1 MKKLKQGVSLILS
14 LLIICG
20 ITVIGIPAITT
31 TASAAEISTGEADE
45 NAAVG
50 DSGLFSNG
58 VTVKIDAWY
67 SATPRMYCTLGS
79 GLKTDAF
86 CTQPA
91 YSPGFATKHTFE
103 SKYIKAVTNSIA
115 RNILYYGYNGP
126 GFNTTSEAFN
136 TGSNY
141 AKTSKGAMLYFRK
154 KYHIFEN
161 TLSEE
166 QFLYSFTHYALSY
179 ALYGELSSFGNK
191 YDTVNYPYK
200 DGVTD
205 YVNNAIKSG
214 ISNKLLDNK
223 SAFLRAYLIDWG
235 TTKQN
240 IIFPVYRMRLKFS
253 KKSSNP
259 SFTNSNSAYSLSGAH
274 YALFTDKNAALAA
287 LKEAAG
293 PNSPGRLA
301 GALKQNNTWAYIE
314 TDANGDGKFYHF
326 GYGSNGEKLAT
337 ADINNYYA
345 IEYWPPM
352 TDKVKTGYA
361 VSNTLYG
368 CNDTGEVDENGYPI
382 YVMNNAGKSVVEEPQ
397 LVIQMTKQSGNTSIT
412 NGNSCYSLEGAEYG
426 IYTNS
431 ACTQLVGTIIT
442 DKNGNGTYL
451 DGKPVEG
458 KNYWAKET
466 KASPGYLLDEEVH
479 KLTYSGKRNSDGF
492 PIYSFT
498 STEMPDSDPM
508 TVLLQKYDATAGK
521 GTNTEKMANALFE
534 VKFYPK
540 EYASVEEIGNE
551 SPMRTWVFKTNTNG
565 VIQFDI
571 RDKVS
576 GDDFWYD
583 EGVPCIPYGTITVQ
597 ETQAPTGYQINP
609 EIYLANIGSG
619 GEKISWR
626 TANENVDNSVLQVP
640 ETQNSGGLQIRK
652 KSTDNK
658 VSGIWFRV
666 AATDGSY
673 SKDFCTNASGL
684 ITNSELNELPAKT
697 YKVTEL
703 GVKEGSSYRFPRR
716 YGTAPAPQTVTLETG
731 KTKTVSFNNKTTPT
745 ELRVYKEAVDERVS
759 GIWFEVTSSDNTVY
773 PKIVTDSS
781 GFATLKNLPMY
792 DDNDNVIT
800 YTVKELGE
808 LKSNGTY
815 EIPTRYRIP
824 ADQSFDFTEN
834 VTTSGG
840 KVIKEI
846 TVVNELR
853 KGMLDVQKYTS
864 PNTYDSVGMCIKLS
878 NDSGFSQVKTVS
890 ARSNKLR
897 FENLDVFDSE
907 GQLIEYTLE
916 ELGYYDSAN
925 NKYNYPKHF
934 YKHAPIKFYL
944 STASTNGDMVYTYRT
959 MTNKVKNVKLKINKF
974 APDND
979 VSNIWFS
986 ISSNPSIGNARYIVT
1001 NSQGVATDTSLPI
1014 YTTDGTLISYTIRE
1028 RGIKIGENRYQMPEK
1043 YVNPGSRTFTLEDYD
1058 DDNEYAEFDFT
1069 KLDPTGTETHVE
1081 DIENTPKYGNLS
1093 VQKVSDDGIVEGFYF
1108 NVKSGSG
1115 SNVKNYGNFAT
1126 DSNGTVLFTNLPI
1139 YEKGGD
1145 ISDPDPIEYT
1155 VTELGFKNPDGT
1167 YYIPNR
1173 YVKPDPQTVT
1183 LSYNPTIDSI
1193 TYVTVS
1199 NHLQPGA
1206 IKIVKVADDNK
1217 VDNIY
1222 FRVKNVSTQ
1231 VSTIYKTNSQGV
1243 ILIKNLP
1250 VVDNGTFVKYY
1261 IVELGE
1267 KQSDGTYKI
1276 PDRYKPPSPVQ
1287 ITLSAGE
1294 TSEVRFNNSASDGYV
1309 AIEKTRTGV
1318 DGTIMHLPDET
1329 YHGDYPDV
1337 AGAKIGIYTDFQCT
1351 NKVGETVSGDD
1362 GYALFGPLPFGNYYI
1377 KEIEAPPGY
1386 FKSNQVLAVQIF
1398 RTDPDDAKEH
1408 ANFTLGNTPASFY
1421 VHKFDETY
1429 DGETDPFEAEGLSGC
1444 TIEVRDSH
1452 NNLIDDWVTDGTPHE
1467 VTGRK
1472 YNRLVYVGETY
1483 TIKETNP
1490 ADGYSVKTITYT
1502 VKELTEV
1509 VSVDPRTGQ
1518 QRETYENYNDAIM
1531 INSPTETYVSKLDT
1545 VNNLLPGARMQV
1557 LDENNAVMDEW
1568 TSTIEPHRILGL
1580 VAGKTY
1586 KLVEVSPPDGYIA
1599 SNSVDFTVDY
1609 SEPTYVNMVDSPT
1622 QVQFIKVDSSGNNVS
1637 GVVLQILDGN
1647 SLIDEWTTDGS
1658 PHTLVGILAVNKE
1671 YTLREKSAPAN
1682 YTLAPDQTFTVRNKS
1697 EMQKVTVT
1705 NEFTETY
1712 ITKTEITGQTEIAGA
1727 RLVVRT
1733 QSGTKVDEWTSTTE
1747 PHLITGLERGQTYTL
1762 TETIAPEG
1770 YLIAKSIEFKV
1781 KSDGTATNVKMKDDS
1796 TKIKLEK
1803 VDENGQRVSGARLQV
1818 LDENNNVIDE
1828 WTSSA
1833 SSDRDITARLVVG
1846 KTYRLHEVSSP
1857 STYAL
1862 SEDVSFKVKNTGK
1875 LQTVTMVD
1883 HLTETY
1889 ISKTEITGTSEISG
1903 AHLTVSVK
1911 NGSEVESWVSTSEP
1925 HIIKGLVKGQTYVLT
1940 ETQSPNGYTTTESVE
1955 FTVNSDGTPTNV
1967 VMRDDTTK
1975 IKITKVDENGNRVAG
1990 VRLRIV
1996 DENNKNIETWLT
2008 NGTTDKV
2015 ITGKLIVGK
2024 TYTLKELTAPAGYVK
2039 ASDITFTV
2047 KNVNTVQT
2055 IKMTN
2060 KLTKTYIS
2068 KQNVTNSSE
2077 LPGAHL
2083 SLSKRN
2089 GALIEEWVS
2098 TTEPHLVEGLSPGTV
2113 YVLTE
2118 TLPPDGYTTATPIEF
2133 TINSDYSATHV
2144 TMLDETTKVII
2155 RKVDKNGN
2163 AVKGVTLQLFDEN
2176 RNLVSTW
2183 TTTSN
2188 GAKLFSGKLIVGK
2201 TYTLHELSAPP
2212 QYVLAEDVSLT
2223 IQDTTEVQNFVMT
2236 NMPTLTYISKT
2247 DITGDTELEGA
2258 HLEVTDSDGNV
2269 VDEWTST
2276 TQPHLIEGLNGG
2288 QTYTL
2293 TETIAPN
2300 GYTIANSIQFTVNSD
2315 GTPTQVK
2322 MTDDTTKL
2330 KFVKKN
2336 AEGNRVKD
2344 VVLQV
2349 LDSKKNVVD
2358 EWTTDGKTDH
2368 IIEGVLIV
2376 GQKYV
2381 LHEVSA
2387 PIEYTLASDKSFT
2400 VQNVNTVQTITMT
2413 NNFKVGNVT
2422 LNKSDSNGKIDG
2434 STWELYDSDNK
2445 LVNAVE
2451 VGEGIYTYS
2460 KTNAITEFTT
2470 SQGTLKIQN
2479 LPLGDYYFR
2488 EISPPS
2494 DSYFPYQGKVP
2505 FTISAEDDESLNPEV
2520 NIKNNHIVG
2529 VNTGGNGNIVFYVIS
2544 GVSLM
2549 LFAAVIYTIKKHN
2562 KRKRER

>member
-31 TASAAEISTGEADE
+31 TASAAEISPGETEE
-45 NAAVG
+45 NSAVG
-50 DSGLFSNG
+50 ASGLFSNG
-58 VTVKIDAWY
+58 VTISYQPSSKYNYESTRVLGGYQY
-67 SATPRMYCTLGS
+67 SYTTS
-79 GLKTDAF
+79 GASGTAF
-86 CTQPA
+86 CIEPIKT
-91 YSPGFATKHTFE
+91 SPTGSST
-103 SKYIKAVTNSIA
+103 SKKFNSSDISKVTDETSLNA
-115 RNILYYGYNGP
+115 FYYGYGGP
-126 GFNTTSEAFN
+126 GFETVSNAFTSN
-136 TGSNY
+136 NSY
-141 AKTSKGAMLYFRK
+141 AKTSKGYMAYLK
-154 KYHIFEN
+154 SKYGIGAGISGNTFYYAFTHLAISYTIYGNTAFGDSGYACYKWKDAVIEYVN
-161 TLSEE
+161 TLKNSLSGKNL
-166 QFLYSFTHYALSY
+166 QNQKSF
-179 ALYGELSSFGNK
+179 
-191 YDTVNYPYK
+191 V
-200 DGVTD
+200 
-205 YVNNAIKSG
+205 
-214 ISNKLLDNK
+214 
-223 SAFLRAYLIDWG
+223 RAYKIETG
-235 TTKQN
+235 STSQN
-240 IIFPVYRMRLKFS
+240 IAFAVYRMRLRFS
-253 KKSSNP
+253 KESSNP
-259 SFTNSNSAYSLSGAH
+259 SFTNGNSAYSLSGARFI
-274 YALFTDKNAALAA
+274 LFTNKDAALAA
-287 LKEAAG
+287 LKAAPG

-301 GALKQNNTWAYIE
+301 GALKQNDQWAYIE

-337 ADINNYYA
+337 ADIRNYYA
-345 IEYWPPM
+345 IEYYPPM
-352 TDKVKTGYA
+352 TNGVKTGYA

-382 YVMNNAGKSVVEEPQ
+382 YVINNAGKSVVDEPH

-426 IYTNS
+426 IYSNS
-431 ACTQLVGTIIT
+431 ACTQLVGTIVT

-451 DGKPVEG
+451 NGKPIEG

-498 STEMPDSDPM
+498 STEMPDSDPL
-508 TVLLQKYDATAGK
+508 TVLLQKYDATTGK

-853 KGMLDVQKYTS
+853 KGMLDVQKNTA
-864 PNTYDSVGMCIKLS
+864 PNTYDSVGMCIRLS

-934 YKHAPIKFYL
+934 YKHAPFKFYL
-944 STASTNGDMVYTYRT
+944 STTSTNGDMVYTYRT

-986 ISSNPSIGNARYIVT
+986 ISSSPSIGNTRYIVT
-1001 NSQGVATDTSLPI
+1001 NSEGVATDTSLPI
-1014 YTTDGTLISYTIRE
+1014 YTTNGTLIKYTIRE
-1028 RGIKIGENRYQMPEK
+1028 KGIKIGENSYQLPEK
-1043 YVNPGSRTFTLEDYD
+1043 YVNPSSRQFTLENYD

-1206 IKIVKVADDNK
+1206 IKIVKVADDNIVK
-1217 VDNIY
+1217 DIY

-1231 VSTIYKTNSQGV
+1231 VNTIYKTDSQGV
-1243 ILIKNLP
+1243 ILIENLP

-1705 NEFTETY
+1705 NELTETY

-1925 HIIKGLVKGQTYVLT
+1925 
-1940 ETQSPNGYTTTESVE
+1940 
-1955 FTVNSDGTPTNV
+1955 
-1967 VMRDDTTK
+1967 
-1975 IKITKVDENGNRVAG
+1975 
-1990 VRLRIV
+1990 
-1996 DENNKNIETWLT
+1996 
-2008 NGTTDKV
+2008 
-2015 ITGKLIVGK
+2015 
-2024 TYTLKELTAPAGYVK
+2024 
-2039 ASDITFTV
+2039 
-2047 KNVNTVQT
+2047 
-2055 IKMTN
+2055 
-2060 KLTKTYIS
+2060 
-2068 KQNVTNSSE
+2068 
-2077 LPGAHL
+2077 
-2083 SLSKRN
+2083 
-2089 GALIEEWVS
+2089 
-2098 TTEPHLVEGLSPGTV
+2098 
-2113 YVLTE
+2113 
-2118 TLPPDGYTTATPIEF
+2118 
-2133 TINSDYSATHV
+2133 
-2144 TMLDETTKVII
+2144 
-2155 RKVDKNGN
+2155 
-2163 AVKGVTLQLFDEN
+2163 
-2176 RNLVSTW
+2176 
-2183 TTTSN
+2183 
-2188 GAKLFSGKLIVGK
+2188 
-2201 TYTLHELSAPP
+2201 
-2212 QYVLAEDVSLT
+2212 
-2223 IQDTTEVQNFVMT
+2223 
-2236 NMPTLTYISKT
+2236 
-2247 DITGDTELEGA
+2247 
-2258 HLEVTDSDGNV
+2258 
-2269 VDEWTST
+2269 
-2276 TQPHLIEGLNGG
+2276 
-2288 QTYTL
+2288 
-2293 TETIAPN
+2293 
-2300 GYTIANSIQFTVNSD
+2300 
-2315 GTPTQVK
+2315 
-2322 MTDDTTKL
+2322 
-2330 KFVKKN
+2330 
-2336 AEGNRVKD
+2336 
-2344 VVLQV
+2344 
-2349 LDSKKNVVD
+2349 
-2358 EWTTDGKTDH
+2358 
-2368 IIEGVLIV
+2368 
-2376 GQKYV
+2376 
-2381 LHEVSA
+2381 
-2387 PIEYTLASDKSFT
+2387 
-2400 VQNVNTVQTITMT
+2400 
-2413 NNFKVGNVT
+2413 
-2422 LNKSDSNGKIDG
+2422 
-2434 STWELYDSDNK
+2434 
-2445 LVNAVE
+2445 
-2451 VGEGIYTYS
+2451 
-2460 KTNAITEFTT
+2460 
-2470 SQGTLKIQN
+2470 
-2479 LPLGDYYFR
+2479 
-2488 EISPPS
+2488 
-2494 DSYFPYQGKVP
+2494 YQR
-2505 FTISAEDDESLNPEV
+2505 TC
-2520 NIKNNHIVG
+2520 
-2529 VNTGGNGNIVFYVIS
+2529 
-2544 GVSLM
+2544 
-2549 LFAAVIYTIKKHN
+2549 
-2562 KRKRER
+2562 

>member
-1 MKKLKQGVSLILS
+1 
-14 LLIICG
+14 
-20 ITVIGIPAITT
+20 
-31 TASAAEISTGEADE
+31 
-45 NAAVG
+45 
-50 DSGLFSNG
+50 
-58 VTVKIDAWY
+58 
-67 SATPRMYCTLGS
+67 
-79 GLKTDAF
+79 
-86 CTQPA
+86 
-91 YSPGFATKHTFE
+91 
-103 SKYIKAVTNSIA
+103 
-115 RNILYYGYNGP
+115 
-126 GFNTTSEAFN
+126 
-136 TGSNY
+136 
-141 AKTSKGAMLYFRK
+141 
-154 KYHIFEN
+154 
-161 TLSEE
+161 
-166 QFLYSFTHYALSY
+166 
-179 ALYGELSSFGNK
+179 
-191 YDTVNYPYK
+191 
-200 DGVTD
+200 
-205 YVNNAIKSG
+205 
-214 ISNKLLDNK
+214 
-223 SAFLRAYLIDWG
+223 
-235 TTKQN
+235 
-240 IIFPVYRMRLKFS
+240 
-253 KKSSNP
+253 
-259 SFTNSNSAYSLSGAH
+259 
-274 YALFTDKNAALAA
+274 
-287 LKEAAG
+287 
-293 PNSPGRLA
+293 
-301 GALKQNNTWAYIE
+301 
-314 TDANGDGKFYHF
+314 
-326 GYGSNGEKLAT
+326 
-337 ADINNYYA
+337 
-345 IEYWPPM
+345 
-352 TDKVKTGYA
+352 
-361 VSNTLYG
+361 
-368 CNDTGEVDENGYPI
+368 
-382 YVMNNAGKSVVEEPQ
+382 
-397 LVIQMTKQSGNTSIT
+397 
-412 NGNSCYSLEGAEYG
+412 
-426 IYTNS
+426 
-431 ACTQLVGTIIT
+431 
-442 DKNGNGTYL
+442 
-451 DGKPVEG
+451 
-458 KNYWAKET
+458 
-466 KASPGYLLDEEVH
+466 
-479 KLTYSGKRNSDGF
+479 
-492 PIYSFT
+492 
-498 STEMPDSDPM
+498 
-508 TVLLQKYDATAGK
+508 
-521 GTNTEKMANALFE
+521 
-534 VKFYPK
+534 
-540 EYASVEEIGNE
+540 
-551 SPMRTWVFKTNTNG
+551 
-565 VIQFDI
+565 
-571 RDKVS
+571 
-576 GDDFWYD
+576 
-583 EGVPCIPYGTITVQ
+583 
-597 ETQAPTGYQINP
+597 
-609 EIYLANIGSG
+609 
-619 GEKISWR
+619 
-626 TANENVDNSVLQVP
+626 
-640 ETQNSGGLQIRK
+640 
-652 KSTDNK
+652 
-658 VSGIWFRV
+658 
-666 AATDGSY
+666 
-673 SKDFCTNASGL
+673 
-684 ITNSELNELPAKT
+684 
-697 YKVTEL
+697 
-703 GVKEGSSYRFPRR
+703 
-716 YGTAPAPQTVTLETG
+716 
-731 KTKTVSFNNKTTPT
+731 
-745 ELRVYKEAVDERVS
+745 
-759 GIWFEVTSSDNTVY
+759 
-773 PKIVTDSS
+773 
-781 GFATLKNLPMY
+781 
-792 DDNDNVIT
+792 
-800 YTVKELGE
+800 
-808 LKSNGTY
+808 
-815 EIPTRYRIP
+815 
-824 ADQSFDFTEN
+824 
-834 VTTSGG
+834 
-840 KVIKEI
+840 
-846 TVVNELR
+846 
-853 KGMLDVQKYTS
+853 
-864 PNTYDSVGMCIKLS
+864 
-878 NDSGFSQVKTVS
+878 
-890 ARSNKLR
+890 
-897 FENLDVFDSE
+897 
-907 GQLIEYTLE
+907 
-916 ELGYYDSAN
+916 
-925 NKYNYPKHF
+925 
-934 YKHAPIKFYL
+934 
-944 STASTNGDMVYTYRT
+944 